1 LIAPHYSFA
10 PHEASFAL
18 IGKTLMAPTLRPRRG
33 RAAAAGTAEQERK
46 PSRRSRGLGATVLA
60 LVAFLIGF
68 FVAPRGPGGLV
79 LASYH
84 DQNLWA
90 LVPAGWKDEAAVA
103 PFGTAKAA
111 WFEISDP
118 HDSETIQAALPAQ
131 LSPHARATARAA
143 ALRAVDGYVQGYLG
157 PLTLAG
163 GRQVWLLQYSLSG
176 VDTAVFEFN
185 ACSPAIA
192 MTVTADASSAGAL
205 ATEEDAFAEGAEPVC
220 DGPAFSNADRAD
232 LALPLALPS

>member
-18 IGKTLMAPTLRPRRG
+18 TGTTLMAPTLRPRRG
-33 RAAAAGTAEQERK
+33 RAAAAGEAAQERK
-46 PSRRSRGLGATVLA
+46 PSRRGLGTFVLV
-60 LVAFLIGF
+60 LVAFVIGF
-68 FVAPRGPGGLV
+68 FVAPRGPSGLV

-84 DQNLWA
+84 TQNLWA
-90 LVPAGWKDEAAVA
+90 LVPAGWKDEDAVA
-103 PFGTAKAA
+103 PYGTAKAA
-111 WFEISDP
+111 WFNISDP
-118 HDSETIQAALPAQ
+118 QESETIEASLRSQ

-205 ATEEDAFAEGAEPVC
+205 ATEDDAFAEGAEPVC
-220 DGPAFSNADRAD
+220 DGPDFSNADRAD
-232 LALPLALPS
+232 FALPLTLPS